1 LICDTILNLSNRK
14 FSVLYFGFGNLG
26 SKDFSKNCMSEFNL
40 FDYAPIVVMF
50 IVAFGFAAS
59 QILVTQLIGPRKRTT
74 TKLMPYEC
82 GKDPV
87 GSARDRFS
95 IKFYTVAVIFLLF
108 DIEVLFMI
116 PFAVAFKSLLAEE
129 KISGIAFGT
138 IAFLEIL
145 VFIATLVVG
154 YIYVWKKGT
163 FDWGLQARAEAR
175 GEAKELINQ
184 KQQRIQKLKQ
194 AA

>member
-1 LICDTILNLSNRK
+1 MAEHNL
-14 FSVLYFGFGNLG
+14 
-26 SKDFSKNCMSEFNL
+26 M
-40 FDYAPIVVMF
+40 DYAPIGIMF
-50 IVAFGFAAS
+50 LVALGFAGS
-59 QILVTQLIGPRKRTT
+59 QLLVTQLIGPRKRTA

-87 GSARDRFS
+87 GSARDRYS

-108 DIEVLFMI
+108 DIEVLFII
-116 PFAVAFKSLLAEE
+116 PFAVAFKSLLAAE
-129 KISGIAFGT
+129 KSSGIAYGT

-175 GEAKELINQ
+175 EESKLMAKRRREQ
-184 KQQRIQKLKQ
+184 AQPARI

>member
-1 LICDTILNLSNRK
+1 MSN
-14 FSVLYFGFGNLG
+14 
-26 SKDFSKNCMSEFNL
+26 FNL
-40 FDYAPIVVMF
+40 IDYAPIGIMF
-50 IVAFGFAAS
+50 LVAIGFAGS
-59 QILVTQLIGPRKRTT
+59 QILVTQLVGPRKRTA

-116 PFAVAFKSLLAEE
+116 PFAVAFKYLLAQE
-129 KISGIAFGT
+129 KISGIAFGA
-138 IAFLEIL
+138 IAFVEIMIF
-145 VFIATLVVG
+145 VGTLVVG

-175 GEAKELINQ
+175 EEAKQMSNAK
-184 KQQRIQKLKQ
+184 KQQNIRDFQR

>member
-1 LICDTILNLSNRK
+1 
-14 FSVLYFGFGNLG
+14 
-26 SKDFSKNCMSEFNL
+26 MSEYNL
-40 FDYAPIVVMF
+40 FDYAPIAIMF
-50 IVAFGFAAS
+50 LVAMGFAAS
-59 QILVTQLIGPRKRTT
+59 QILVTQLIGPRKRTAV
-74 TKLMPYEC
+74 KLMPYEC

-87 GSARDRFS
+87 GTARDRFS

-129 KISGIAFGT
+129 KLSGIAFGT
-138 IAFLEIL
+138 IALVEIL
-145 VFIATLVVG
+145 VFIATLIIG

-163 FDWGLQARAEAR
+163 FDWGIQARAEAR
-175 GEAKELINQ
+175 AEAKELINK
-184 KQQRIQKLKQ
+184 KQQRIAELKR

>member
-1 LICDTILNLSNRK
+1 
-14 FSVLYFGFGNLG
+14 
-26 SKDFSKNCMSEFNL
+26 MSGYSL
-40 FDYAPIVVMF
+40 MDYAPIGIMF
-50 IVAFGFAAS
+50 LVAMGFAVS
-59 QILVTQLIGPRKRTT
+59 QLLVTQLIGPRKRTA

-82 GKDPV
+82 GKDPI
-87 GSARDRFS
+87 GGARDRFS

-108 DIEVLFMI
+108 DIEVLFII

-138 IAFLEIL
+138 VAFLEIM
-145 VFIATLVVG
+145 VFIGTLVVG

-163 FDWGLQARAEAR
+163 FDWGIQARVEARAEAK
-175 GEAKELINQ
+175 EMAKKRRASEMKI
-184 KQQRIQKLKQ
+184 

>member
-1 LICDTILNLSNRK
+1 
-14 FSVLYFGFGNLG
+14 
-26 SKDFSKNCMSEFNL
+26 MSTFNIM
-40 FDYAPIVVMF
+40 DYLPIALMF
-50 IVAFGFAAS
+50 VVAFGFGAS
-59 QILVTQLIGPRKRTT
+59 QILVTQLIGPRKRTA

-87 GSARDRFS
+87 GGARDRFS

-108 DIEVLFMI
+108 DIEVLFII
-116 PFAVAFKSLLAEE
+116 PFAVAFKSLLADQLS
-129 KISGIAFGT
+129 SGVYYGT
-138 IAFLEIL
+138 IAFVEIL
-145 VFIATLVVG
+145 VFLATLLIG

-175 GEAKELINQ
+175 AQAKQMAKSKREAEY
-184 KQQRIQKLKQ
+184 LK

>member
-1 LICDTILNLSNRK
+1 
-14 FSVLYFGFGNLG
+14 
-26 SKDFSKNCMSEFNL
+26 MSEYNL
-40 FDYAPIVVMF
+40 FDYAPIIMMF
-50 IVAFGFAAS
+50 IVAAGFGAS
-59 QILVTQLIGPRKRTT
+59 QLLVTQLIGPRKRTAV
-74 TKLMPYEC
+74 KLMPYEC

-116 PFAVAFKSLLAEE
+116 PFAVAFKSLLEQE

-138 IAFLEIL
+138 IALLEIL
-145 VFIATLVVG
+145 VFIATLVIG

-163 FDWGLQARAEAR
+163 FDWGVQARVEAR
-175 GEAKELINQ
+175 AEAKELINK
-184 KQQRIQKLKQ
+184 KQQRIETLKR

>member
-1 LICDTILNLSNRK
+1 MAQHSL
-14 FSVLYFGFGNLG
+14 
-26 SKDFSKNCMSEFNL
+26 ME
-40 FDYAPIVVMF
+40 YAPIAIMF
-50 IVAFGFAAS
+50 LVAIGFAAS
-59 QILVTQLIGPRKRTT
+59 QLLVTQLIGPRKRTA

-82 GKDPV
+82 GKDPI
-87 GSARDRFS
+87 GSARDRYS

-108 DIEVLFMI
+108 DIEVLFII
-116 PFAVAFKSLLAEE
+116 PFAVAFKSLLDEQ

-138 IAFLEIL
+138 IAFIEIL
-145 VFIATLVVG
+145 AFIVTLVVG

-175 GEAKELINQ
+175 EEAKLMAKKRREAAQ
-184 KQQRIQKLKQ
+184 PARI

>member
-1 LICDTILNLSNRK
+1 MSN
-14 FSVLYFGFGNLG
+14 
-26 SKDFSKNCMSEFNL
+26 FNL
-40 FDYAPIVVMF
+40 IDYAPIGIMF
-50 IVAFGFAAS
+50 LVAIGFAGS
-59 QILVTQLIGPRKRTT
+59 QILVTQLVGPRKRTA

-116 PFAVAFKSLLAEE
+116 PFAVAFKYLLAQE

-138 IAFLEIL
+138 IAFIEIM
-145 VFIATLVVG
+145 VFVSTLVIG

-175 GEAKELINQ
+175 EEAKQMSNAK
-184 KQQRIQKLKQ
+184 KQQNIRDFQR